1 MEEPRIK
8 VYGSD
13 TEITVAGNAAGLRN
27 LGETL
32 IGLADPEHRDGYHV
46 HLDSGINLEHGSI
59 NLILARDEEPD
70 EEP

>member
-8 VYGSD
+8 VHGSD
-13 TEITVAGNAAGLRN
+13 TEITVTGNAAGLRN

-46 HLDSGINLEHGSI
+46 HLEPGINLKDGSVS
-59 NLILARDEEPD
+59 LILERDEEL
-70 EEP
+70 

>member
-8 VYGSD
+8 VYGSE

-46 HLDSGINLEHGSI
+46 HLEPGINLMDGSI
-59 NLILARDEEPD
+59 SLILERDEEL
-70 EEP
+70 